1 MQWFFDH
8 IGWFGNGFDQTS
20 ILIALC
26 VLDTSL
32 GISLRLYNHQGLH
45 SQRFLAGVIHNF
57 FPAIIPSLLTLGE
70 MATKHF
76 IPIYSIVSLFL
87 FLLIGYFLIQSILAN
102 ATLLGLD
109 VEWIK
114 KWLDKEIQ
122 EKSGGK

>member
-1 MQWFFDH
+1 M
-8 IGWFGNGFDQTS
+8 
-20 ILIALC
+20 
-26 VLDTSL
+26 
-32 GISLRLYNHQGLH
+32 
-45 SQRFLAGVIHNF
+45 
-57 FPAIIPSLLTLGE
+57 LGE

-122 EKSGGK
+122 EKTGGK

>member
-1 MQWFFDH
+1 MQWFFEH

-32 GISLRLYNHQGLH
+32 GISLRLSNHQGLL
-45 SQRFLAGVIHNF
+45 SQTFLAGVIRNF
-57 FPAIIPSLLTLGE
+57 FPAIIPSLLMLEE

-87 FLLIGYFLIQSILAN
+87 FLLCGYFLIQSILAN

-122 EKSGGK
+122 KKTGGK